1 MADYSDPLG
10 LLFGGANYFGSPQKS
25 QGLLQLTPQ
34 EIERMAA
41 AQSPAFGV
49 FPQMQPYRSQQDITA
64 SANVPVDV
72 MRGRI
77 AGTRGLFGDVVNQP
91 IPMVRPLQLLSQALT
106 GQQKYP
112 DTEYYLD
119 TMPLKSDTPVGNVA
133 GRIGSFAPIN
143 PMPAV
148 RGVQKLGGL
157 LGEEMATRLN
167 TGRPILPSLLAEPQ
181 TAMFAVEPNPSMA
194 MADESSAMR
203 QQLTNK
209 MQALLAQKKI
219 AASAV
224 DVGSINQQ
232 IGELQAQFK
241 SLPAM
246 GRVAREVVVPEITAP
261 VSNLGFYSA
270 TEQAAINLERSKGTG
285 QSFLNDL
292 MNAPDVKN
300 YEIEAMGLDTYL
312 KGKTNV
318 TRQEVQDFIAN
329 NKLDVQERQLGENIT
344 EDPIGIAK
352 RKAVFD
358 KYEPQIRALD
368 QEMQQY
374 ETNII
379 NARNLA
385 SKNLMEA
392 NAALN
397 KENLFGSQPIPTTE
411 DYVRYNLAKAESE
424 RVNKI
429 PLNLNEFKKRSDALH
444 DARDAEA
451 NAAYVVPESTPTKYD
466 KFQLPGGE
474 NYRELL
480 LTLPNKGKPELNIAQ
495 EQASNLSRQ
504 TADLMSEWKN
514 LSEQM
519 PGDPKVVA
527 LYQRVAESRKLRDQA
542 ENQVYALK
550 KQIGEKTY
558 QSTHFDEP
566 NILAHMRVND
576 RVDAEGKKMLLIEE
590 VQSDWHQAGRE
601 RGYASPEANKAK
613 QAFADYSNELA
624 DKYNVNPA
632 QNIAMY
638 GTMKGIKPE
647 EIAKYEQLQAAYTST
662 KDAVPDAP
670 FKDTWHQ
677 LALKRAIKEAVDK
690 GYDRIGLTTGKRQIE
705 RYTDELRQNVS
716 EINFQT
722 GAKLTPAESA
732 EIKAFRQQQTY
743 MTGTEKQRY
752 EYLSGKE
759 GAPVNQDET
768 LITAFNGS
776 RPAFTGKVKNGKF
789 IEGPDKALG
798 KTLEEVLGKSIAKQI
813 EEKKTG
819 NLTGGNLT
827 IGGEGM
833 KKYYDE
839 VYPNYLNKLG
849 KRYGAQVG
857 DTTVNVGKVQSK
869 DELAKQLYGNN
880 ETYKNLPSEQKR
892 KVDVM
897 FMDMSKDEPVRYL
910 DITPEMKKAVQKGQ
924 PLAAVEGMTG
934 LLA

>member
-10 LLFGGANYFGSPQKS
+10 LLFGGVDYFGSPQQGK
-25 QGLLQLTPQ
+25 GLLQLTPQ

-72 MRGRI
+72 VRGRI

-91 IPMVRPLQLLSQALT
+91 IPMIRPLQLLSQALT

-119 TMPLKSDTPVGNVA
+119 TMPLKSDTPIGNVA
-133 GRIGSFAPIN
+133 ERIGSFAPIN

-157 LGEEMATRLN
+157 LGEEMATRLS

-181 TAMFAVEPNPSMA
+181 TAMFAVNPAEQA
-194 MADESSAMR
+194 MTSG
-203 QQLTNK
+203 L
-209 MQALLAQKKI
+209 
-219 AASAV
+219 
-224 DVGSINQQ
+224 
-232 IGELQAQFK
+232 LQA
-241 SLPAM
+241 
-246 GRVAREVVVPEITAP
+246 EVSP
-261 VSNLGFYSA
+261 LGFYSA
-270 TEQAAINLERSKGTG
+270 VEQQALKIPRKQGTG
-285 QSFLNDL
+285 ESFLNDL
-292 MNAPDVKN
+292 LKGQDVKK

-312 KGKTNV
+312 KGKPNV
-318 TRQEVQDFIAN
+318 TRQEVQDFIQN
-329 NKLDVQERQLGENIT
+329 NKINVEERQLGGT
-344 EDPIGIAK
+344 VGQDPIGIAK
-352 RKAVFD
+352 RKEIFD
-358 KYEPQIRALD
+358 KYDPQIQALD
-368 QEMQQY
+368 NEKVQY
-374 ETNII
+374 ATNIV

-385 SKNLMEA
+385 KKNYAEA

-397 KENLFGSQPIPTTE
+397 RENLFGSQPIPTTE
-411 DYVRYNLAKAESE
+411 DWNRYYLANAELE
-424 RVNKI
+424 RMNKI
-429 PLNLNEFKKRSDALH
+429 PLDTREFERKINALR

-451 NAAYVVPESTPTKYD
+451 NAAYVVPEPTPTEYD
-466 KFQLPGGE
+466 RYQLAGGE

-480 LTLPNKGKPELNIAQ
+480 LKLPQKPQPLPENFNVDAYSVNGKTMYGVFDEAGSRY
-495 EQASNLSRQ
+495 ASGE
-504 TADLMSEWKN
+504 TK
-514 LSEQM
+514 
-519 PGDPKVVA
+519 
-527 LYQRVAESRKLRDQA
+527 DQA
-542 ENQVYALK
+542 LQKFSQLH
-550 KQIGEKTY
+550 QEKPY
-558 QSTHFDEP
+558 QSSHFPDP

-601 RGYASPEANKAK
+601 QGYNNPKEQALAQEKIRALKAEHKRLGQVKELESSPLERSIISQQRFDLMN
-613 QAFADYSNELA
+613 QVNELS
-624 DKYNVNPA
+624 KV
-632 QNIAMY
+632 
-638 GTMKGIKPE
+638 GKSGI
-647 EIAKYEQLQAAYTST
+647 
-662 KDAVPDAP
+662 PDAP
-670 FKDTWHQ
+670 FKDTWYQ

-722 GAKLTPAESA
+722 GEKLTPAESA
-732 EIKAFRQQQTY
+732 ELKALRQQQTY
-743 MTGTEKQRY
+743 MTGTERQRY
-752 EYLSGKE
+752 EYLYGQE

-789 IEGPDKALG
+789 IEGPNKALG
-798 KTLEEVLGKSIAKQI
+798 KTVEEVLGKSIAKQI

-819 NLTGGNLT
+819 SLTGDNLT

-839 VYPNYLNKLG
+839 VYPNYLEKYG
-849 KRYGAQVG
+849 KKYGAQVG

>member
-219 AASAV
+219 ATSAV

-670 FKDTWHQ
+670 FKDTWYQ

-839 VYPNYLNKLG
+839 VYPNYLEKYG
-849 KRYGAQVG
+849 KKYGAQVG

>member
-49 FPQMQPYRSQQDITA
+49 FPQMQPYRSQQDIRA

-72 MRGRI
+72 ARGRV
-77 AGTRGLFGDVVNQP
+77 AGTLGLFGDVFNQP
-91 IPMVRPLQLLSQALT
+91 IPMVRPLQLLSQAMT

-112 DTEYYLD
+112 DTEYFLN
-119 TMPLKSDTPVGNVA
+119 TLPLKSDTPVGDVA

-181 TAMFAVEPNPSMA
+181 SAMFAVEPNPSMA

-203 QQLTNK
+203 QQLTDK

-219 AASAV
+219 ATSAV

-246 GRVAREVVVPEITAP
+246 DRVAREVVVPEITAP

-270 TEQAAINLERSKGTG
+270 TEQAAMNLERSKGTG

-312 KGKTNV
+312 KGKPNV

-329 NKLDVQERQLGENIT
+329 NRVDVQEVRYGALTPEDQAQKDLLLNRNRQLTDQIATAKLRYEEGGIQYSELRKTISDISKERTGIEESLSAFQGEA
-344 EDPIGIAK
+344 PKFG
-352 RKAVFD
+352 
-358 KYEPQIRALD
+358 
-368 QEMQQY
+368 QY
-374 ETNII
+374 Q
-379 NARNLA
+379 LA
-385 SKNLMEA
+385 
-392 NAALN
+392 
-397 KENLFGSQPIPTTE
+397 
-411 DYVRYNLAKAESE
+411 
-424 RVNKI
+424 
-429 PLNLNEFKKRSDALH
+429 
-444 DARDAEA
+444 
-451 NAAYVVPESTPTKYD
+451 
-466 KFQLPGGE
+466 GGE

-480 LTLPNKGKPELNIAQ
+480 LTLPSKPMDIN
-495 EQASNLSRQ
+495 
-504 TADLMSEWKN
+504 TA
-514 LSEQM
+514 
-519 PGDPKVVA
+519 
-527 LYQRVAESRKLRDQA
+527 A
-542 ENQVYALK
+542 ENYYTQFLQRGGQPDWSQLTSAK
-550 KQIGEKTY
+550 KQELISSMPDVAINAPSSP
-558 QSTHFDEP
+558 QFSSSHFKDP

-576 RVDAEGKKMLLIEE
+576 RIDAEGKKMLLIEE

-601 RGYASPEANKAK
+601 QGYNNPKEQALAQEKIRALKAEHKRLGQVKELEPSPLERSIISQQRFDLMN
-613 QAFADYSNELA
+613 QVNELS
-624 DKYNVNPA
+624 KV
-632 QNIAMY
+632 
-638 GTMKGIKPE
+638 GKSGI
-647 EIAKYEQLQAAYTST
+647 
-662 KDAVPDAP
+662 PDAP
-670 FKDTWHQ
+670 FKDTWYQ

-732 EIKAFRQQQTY
+732 ELKGLRQQQTY
-743 MTGTEKQRY
+743 MTGTERQRY
-752 EYLSGKE
+752 EYLSGQE

-789 IEGPDKALG
+789 IEGPNKALG
-798 KTLEEVLGKSIAKQI
+798 KTVEEVLGKSIAKQI

-819 NLTGGNLT
+819 SLTGDNLT

-839 VYPNYLNKLG
+839 VYPNYLEKYG
-849 KRYGAQVG
+849 KKYGAQVG

-910 DITPEMKKAVQKGQ
+910 DITPEMRKAIKEGQ
-924 PLAAVEGMTG
+924 PLASIEEE
-934 LLA
+934 LAKALA